1 MNMEEKKLSLKEKLL
16 EEVKELEKS
25 EEVSNLFLKANQLKR
40 KWRTNDEEESFYEK
54 ELKDEF
60 DSYLN
65 KIYEKAGVVSKSARE
80 TKEEIIQKAQELL
93 KDVNLKKASDKM
105 NDLMNE
111 WKASGRTSSKE
122 EDDELWSNFKAV
134 KNEFYDKK
142 KEYFQNLRQTFE
154 ENKTKKEALIEEA
167 TAANEIENIKELTEK
182 MTSLMEEWKK
192 TGSSGRKQ
200 DNELWDKFLAQ
211 RQLFNAKRKE
221 YYNSMKETF
230 AQRAQAKKDIIS
242 EAKHYLA
249 MSEFNQEE
257 VNAVKELRNKWKEVG
272 NSGKDNEDKLWE
284 EFNTVVNKYFTNKRE
299 SQ

>member
-1 MNMEEKKLSLKEKLL
+1 MEEKKLSLKEKLL